1 MSLKIKLVMMN
12 VKLIY
17 SKNLSDPTGASTVM
31 RAHAENCDYY
41 ASSHINFSVLARD
54 TILKSAD
61 SAIAQRNSRNWKT
74 YLTDIIGKLSA
85 SSPTAAFFYEYI
97 RSIRPAKQF
106 NNLLGSHIDANDVLF
121 FNEMMPCYYYLMKYG
136 KGNHK
141 IVAMFHT
148 DGEDFTA
155 EKNKTKGFEHSW
167 VFKKFVKMQNL
178 VVNQVDRLGFVSESA
193 ANRFMELHPWVSP
206 SKVFYIQ
213 NGMNSYP
220 VRVTHLYDPIE
231 IVCVGTVNDSKRQET
246 IVRALIKARKE
257 HLDIENIHFS
267 IVGGG
272 NRLEYLKALSDEN
285 NLHKY
290 ITFVGSSNQVDKYLS
305 KANIFILPSGS
316 EGLPMAI
323 LEAMRMSL
331 PIVSTRTGGIPETI
345 IDGETGLLI
354 ESSVDGV
361 YGFLSHINDYDWV
374 KMGKASYQ
382 YFQNKFT
389 VEKMLDSYIELFKSL

>member
-1 MSLKIKLVMMN
+1 MIN

-17 SKNLSDPTGASTVM
+17 SKGLSDPTGASTVM
-31 RAHAENCDYY
+31 RSHADNCDYY
-41 ASSHINFSVLARD
+41 AKNGVKLDVLARD
-54 TILKSAD
+54 TIFKSA
-61 SAIAQRNSRNWKT
+61 AAVIAQRQKKNLRF
-74 YLTDIIGKLSA
+74 LFTDFIGRMSSK
-85 SSPTAAFFYEYI
+85 SPTAEYFYQYI
-97 RSIRPAKQF
+97 RSIRPAIQF
-106 NNLLGSHIDANDVLF
+106 NNILGSYIADNDILF
-121 FNEMMPCYYYLMKYG
+121 FNEMIPCYYYLTKYG

-141 IVAMFHT
+141 IVAMFHN

-155 EKNKTKGFEHSW
+155 EKNKTLGFDKSW
-167 VFKKFVKMQNL
+167 VFKKYMKMQDI
-178 VVNQVDRLGFVSESA
+178 VINQVDRLGFVSENA
-193 ANRFMELHPWVSP
+193 ASRFIELHPQVTS

-213 NGMNSYP
+213 NGMNLYP
-220 VRVTHLYDPIE
+220 ERIVKSVSTLD
-231 IVCVGTVNDSKRQET
+231 IVCVGTVNDRKRQET
-246 IVRALIKARKE
+246 IVRALIKAQQNN
-257 HLDIENIHFS
+257 LDIDNVHFT

-272 NRLEYLKALSDEN
+272 DRLDFLKQLSEEH
-285 NLHKY
+285 NLQRY
-290 ITFVGSSNQVDKYLS
+290 ITFVGSSNDVDKFLNN
-305 KANIFILPSGS
+305 ANIFILPSGS

-354 ESSVDGV
+354 ESSVEGV